1 MTGNTKQRLLF
12 FFIGIPTFILAVL
25 FLPFW
30 NNALLFLIIA
40 TLQVMAIYEMRG
52 IFRAKTITIDA
63 VRIAI
68 FSFATSGAVFASSF
82 SSKEMEPQ
90 FSSLEILFI
99 MSVVSLLLIA
109 SQYAFIK
116 KNNFESALTEISA
129 SVFSFFYTGI
139 LGAFIVYIAT
149 CFPQKKEPVF
159 LFTLMTFGNDSLAW
173 LFGVT
178 LGKRR
183 GLFDVSPNKSIAGF
197 IGGFSGSILAGIL
210 GYFLF
215 PEAGFSSILPLILL
229 GALMGCA
236 VIVGDLLESALK
248 RSANVKDSGLIVP
261 GRGGIL
267 DSSDSLLFSAPVF
280 VFLSLL
286 FGFFR

>member
-12 FFIGIPTFILAVL
+12 FFTGIPAFILAVL

-30 NNALLFLIIA
+30 NNALLFLVITI
-40 TLQVMAIYEMRG
+40 LQIMAIYEIRG
-52 IFRAKTITIDA
+52 IFRAQGILVDPI
-63 VRIAI
+63 RLSI
-68 FSFATSGAVFASSF
+68 FSLATSSAVYASSF
-82 SSKEMEPQ
+82 FSRGSALM
-90 FSSLEILFI
+90 FSSLEILVI
-99 MSVVSLLLIA
+99 MSMISLLFITG
-109 SQYAFIK
+109 QFAFIK
-116 KNNFESALTEISA
+116 KEDFASALTEISA

-139 LGAFIVYIAT
+139 LGAFIVYLAT

-178 LGKRR
+178 LGKHR
-183 GLFDVSPNKSIAGF
+183 GLLDVSPNKSIAGF
-197 IGGFSGSILAGIL
+197 IGGFSGSILAGVL

-215 PEAGFSSILPLILL
+215 PEAGFSSILSLL
-229 GALMGCA
+229 FMGAVMGAA
-236 VIVGDLLESALK
+236 VIVGDLFESALK

-267 DSSDSLLFSAPVF
+267 DSSDSLLFSAPIF
-280 VFLSLL
+280 VLLSLL

>member
-1 MTGNTKQRLLF
+1 MTKNTKQRLLF
-12 FFIGIPTFILAVL
+12 FFIGIPTFILTVL
-25 FLPFW
+25 FLPFG
-30 NNALLFLIIA
+30 NNVLLFLTVTI
-40 TLQVMAIYEMRG
+40 LQVLAIYEMRG
-52 IFRAKTITIDA
+52 MYRAKTITIDA
-63 VRIAI
+63 FRIAI

-82 SSKEMEPQ
+82 STKEKGAL

-99 MSVVSLLLIA
+99 MSTISLLLIA
-109 SQYAFIK
+109 SPYALIK
-116 KNNFESALTEISA
+116 KDEFTTALTEISS
-129 SVFSFFYTGI
+129 SVFSFFYTGN

-149 CFPQKKEPVF
+149 CFPQKQEPVF

-178 LGKRR
+178 FGKRR
-183 GLFDVSPNKSIAGF
+183 GLIDVSPNKSIAGF
-197 IGGFSGSILAGIL
+197 IGGFLGSIVASIL

-215 PEAGFSSILPLILL
+215 SESGFSSILPLIFL
-229 GALMGCA
+229 GALMGCT

-280 VFLSLL
+280 VFVSLL
-286 FGFFR
+286 FGFFK

>member
-30 NNALLFLIIA
+30 NNALFFLIVA
-40 TLQVMAIYEMRG
+40 ALQVMAIYEMRG
-52 IFRAKTITIDA
+52 IFRAKAITIDA

-68 FSFATSGAVFASSF
+68 FSFATSGAVYASSF
-82 SSKEMEPQ
+82 SAKESRAQ
-90 FSSLEILFI
+90 FSSLEILLI
-99 MSVVSLLLIA
+99 MSAVSLLLIA
-109 SQYAFIK
+109 GQYAFIK
-116 KNNFESALTEISA
+116 KDDFESALAEISA

-178 LGKRR
+178 IGKRR
-183 GLFDVSPNKSIAGF
+183 DLFDVSPNKSIAGF
-197 IGGFSGSILAGIL
+197 IGGFLGSIFAGIL

-215 PEAGFSSILPLILL
+215 PEAGFSSISPLILM

-248 RSANVKDSGLIVP
+248 RSANVKDSGLVVP

-286 FGFFR
+286 FGFFK